1 MTEPLMA
8 LERVCKW
15 YPVGGERLTV
25 LQDVSFAVY
34 PGEFVSIMGPS
45 GSGKST
51 LMHILGCLDQPSS
64 GRYVLR
70 GRPVDGLTGD
80 ELARVRNREIGF
92 VFQNFHLLPRMTA
105 LRNVEL
111 PLVYAGVAREER
123 RRRALARL
131 EEVGLRDRISHL
143 PNELSGGQK
152 QRVAIARAL
161 VNEPAILLA
170 DEPTGAL
177 DTRTGREIMGIFT
190 ELHQRG
196 VTIVVI
202 THDPGVASF
211 AQRIL
216 HMLDGRLVGEERG
229 RGA

>member
-15 YPVGGERLTV
+15 YPVGSERLTV

-161 VNEPAILLA
+161 VNKPAILLA